1 MKKSKEIPETSTKI
15 IDFES
20 VHKQKVAKRW
30 IEDPDSQWS
39 VLSRNLWMKDREIV
53 SEFIQTPEGEGANI
67 PKLHL
72 HPKRATRLFASIFYM
87 KDDVKLAFVEYV
99 ISKFGYEILSREYA
113 G

>member
-1 MKKSKEIPETSTKI
+1 MKNSRIFPEANTRV

-20 VHKQKVAKRW
+20 FKKRREAERW
-30 IEDPDSQWS
+30 MSLDGAEQEA
-39 VLSRNLWMKDREIV
+39 LYRNLWIKDREIV
-53 SEFIQTPEGEGANI
+53 SEFLQTPEGTGVNV

-87 KDDVKLAFVEYV
+87 KDDVKLAFVEFV
-99 ISKFGYEILSREYA
+99 ISKFGCEILSREYA

>member
-1 MKKSKEIPETSTKI
+1 MKSREIPETNTKI

-20 VHKQKVAKRW
+20 LHKQKEAKSW
-30 IEDPDSQWS
+30 IEASGSEQS
-39 VLSRNLWMKDREIV
+39 ALYSNLWMKDREIV
-53 SEFIQTPEGEGANI
+53 SEFLQTPEGAGANV

-87 KDDVKLAFVEYV
+87 RDDVKLAFVEFV
-99 ISKFGYEILSREYA
+99 ISKFGHEILSREYA